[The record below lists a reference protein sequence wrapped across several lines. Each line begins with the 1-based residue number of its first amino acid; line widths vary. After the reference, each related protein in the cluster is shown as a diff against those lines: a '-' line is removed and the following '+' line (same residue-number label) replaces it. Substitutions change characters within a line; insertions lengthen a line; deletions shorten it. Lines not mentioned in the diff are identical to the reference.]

1 MFCDCSASIQQCC
14 NILRRQLHKRSIRQ
28 ILQLCVQSYVIKLLG
43 NAIIL
48 STKIM
53 HNHLILVA
61 AIIPYSINP
70 LENAARILSS
80 VTPSLAHFHHSHG
93 LQSQNI

>member
-1 MFCDCSASIQQCC
+1 
-14 NILRRQLHKRSIRQ
+14 
-28 ILQLCVQSYVIKLLG
+28 
-43 NAIIL
+43 
-48 STKIM
+48 M